1 MICRLFEQFISVE
14 CNFGRYCSLYQK
26 ETVAVSKS
34 ICFQRFLIT
43 GFILIFLIG
52 AAKSQSL
59 SGYVL
64 NEDDEPIPYV
74 NIFVRQ
80 LGSGTTTDEKGYY
93 YLTMDPGE
101 YDIVL
106 SSIGYET
113 KNALVKVDLNDTA
126 NFALSSSDYELEE
139 VTIKASKKDPAYEII
154 RYVIDNKKKYQSQ
167 IETYRCEIYVKALE
181 EIDIKEK
188 EKSDRALAKEEQQ
201 KKAREEKEAKK
212 KKREENQGV
221 AGIDKDPFDEA
232 EAAKAKEMAKLNLL
246 EMQLTLN
253 FQAPENYKEERTA
266 YKVYGSKHG
275 LYVPRF
281 DDADFDFYDNMVQ
294 MREIT
299 ETPIVSPVS
308 RTAILSYKY
317 KLIASTK
324 ENGQL
329 VHKIR
334 VTPRKSGNSTV
345 KGHIYIN
352 DELWNINRVD
362 FDMPKGSMKLFDE
375 LNINLVYEEIQSNI
389 WLPTEQVLTYSTKI
403 GKKKQYDGTTV
414 LSYSDIELN
423 YNFPEKFFGAEV
435 SSITQEAY
443 DRDSTFWNE
452 SRPVELT
459 KKEQKLVFY
468 KDSLEAIYNSKEY
481 KDSIQAA
488 FNKVE
493 LIELFWQGMG
503 FRNHERKE
511 SFFITS
517 VPQLINFDI
526 VGGFRFGPWASYFRR
541 YENGKTYRTS
551 NNFSIGERNGDLTGR
566 TYHNFMYDPFHLAE
580 VNIVAD
586 RSFRTINPN
595 DAILNY
601 FRSSNYYLRNNIG
614 IGHRREFINGL
625 YLFTGADW
633 SHRGDISH
641 LDRFTGIEELF
652 EEEEPIEF
660 ESYNTFIS
668 RIELSFTPFQ
678 KYSREPNR
686 KIILGSKWPTFSLL
700 HRKGW
705 EGVFDSE
712 VNFDYLEFEV
722 YQDLI
727 LGVFG
732 NSKYRFLV
740 GDFVNTKQL
749 PFLDI
754 KRFRQSDPFIYLEP
768 LENFQVL
775 DTNLVT
781 SSPFIEFH
789 YIHHFNGALV
799 NNIPLIKK
807 TRIGVVAG
815 GGFLYE
821 SENNYRHQ
829 ELFAGLERVFKL
841 GPRRRMRL
849 GVYGVIGESNFTPI
863 QTDYKFSIDIIDTWK
878 RDWSF

>member
-1 MICRLFEQFISVE
+1 MVFRSLILSFIGLLFLVDTA
-14 CNFGRYCSLYQK
+14 FG
-26 ETVAVSKS
+26 
-34 ICFQRFLIT
+34 
-43 GFILIFLIG
+43 
-52 AAKSQSL
+52 QSL
-59 SGYVL
+59 SGFVV
-64 NEDDEPIPYV
+64 NEDNEPIPYV

-80 LGSGTTTDEKGYY
+80 LSSGTTTDEKGYY
-93 YLTMDPGE
+93 FLTMDPGE
-101 YDIVL
+101 YDLVI

-113 KNALVKVDLNDTA
+113 KNALVKVDNNDKA
-126 NFALSSSDYELEE
+126 NFELSSSDYELDEI
-139 VTIKASKKDPAYEII
+139 TIKASKKDPAYEII
-154 RYVIDNKKKYQSQ
+154 RQVIENKKKYQSQ
-167 IETYRCEIYVKALE
+167 IQTFKCEVYVKALE

-188 EKSDRALAKEEQQ
+188 EKKEMSEAE
-201 KKAREEKEAKK
+201 KAREERR
-212 KKREENQGV
+212 KKREANQST
-221 AGIDKDPFDEA
+221 AMEDDKAVSEA
-232 EAAKAKEMAKLNLL
+232 EQAKAKEMAKLNLL

-281 DDADFDFYDNMVQ
+281 DDADFDFYDNMVE

-317 KLIASTK
+317 KLMASEK
-324 ENGQL
+324 ENGML

-334 VTPRKSGNSTV
+334 VTPRKTGNSTV
-345 KGHIYIN
+345 RGHIYIN

-375 LNINLVYEEIQSNI
+375 LNIKLDYEEIEDNI
-389 WLPTEQVLTYSTKI
+389 WIPTEQTLSYFTKV
-403 GKKKQYDGTTV
+403 GKKKKYEGVTV

-423 YNFPEKFFGAEV
+423 YEFPEKFFGAEV

-443 DRDSTFWNE
+443 DRDSTYWNE
-452 SRPVELT
+452 NRPVSLST
-459 KKEQKLVFY
+459 KEKKLVFY
-468 KDSLEAIYNSKEY
+468 KDSIEAIYNSKEY

-493 LIELFWQGMG
+493 LIEVLWQGMG

-511 SFFITS
+511 SFFMTS
-517 VPQLINFDI
+517 IPQLVSFDI
-526 VGGFRFGPWASYFRR
+526 VGGFRFGPWTSYFRR
-541 YENGKTYRTS
+541 YDNGKTYRTS

-566 TYHNFMYDPFHLAE
+566 TYHNFGYDPFHLGE
-580 VNIVAD
+580 VNFVAD

-595 DAILNY
+595 DAIINY
-601 FRSSNYYLRNNIG
+601 FNSSNYFLRTNIG
-614 IGHRREFINGL
+614 VGHRREFINGL
-625 YLFTGADW
+625 YLFTGVDW

-652 EEEEPIEF
+652 NNQEPIVF

-668 RIELSFTPFQ
+668 RVNLSFTPFQ

-686 KIILGSKWPTFSLL
+686 KVVLGSKWPTFSVM
-700 HRKGW
+700 HKKGW
-705 EGVFDSE
+705 EGVFESA

-732 NSKYRFLV
+732 NSKYRLLV
-740 GDFVNTKQL
+740 GDFVNTKEL

-775 DTNLVT
+775 DTSLVT
-781 SSPFIEFH
+781 TSPFIEFH

-799 NNIPLIKK
+799 NNIPLVKK
-807 TRIGVVAG
+807 TRIGIVAG

-821 SENNYRHQ
+821 SENKYRHQ
-829 ELFAGLERVFKL
+829 EIFLGLERVFKL

-849 GVYGVIGESNFTPI
+849 GVYGVLGESNFTPV
-863 QTDYKFSIDIIDTWK
+863 QTEYKFSIDIIDTWK